1 VSHATLDALRAQYE
15 QHGLTESDVDA
26 DPLAMVG
33 RWLDDATRAG
43 LHEPTAMTLAT
54 TSSHGPTARVVL
66 LRGFDE
72 RGFVFFTNYES
83 GKAIDIEA
91 DPRVALC
98 FSWIDLARQVRI
110 SGAATRVTREETD
123 AYFRT
128 RPRGSQIGAWAS
140 AQSRRITS
148 RAELEARFAELER
161 AYDGKDVPAPPHWG
175 GYRVLPERIELW
187 QGRPSR
193 LHDRIR
199 YLRDGSSWRIER
211 LAP

>member
-1 VSHATLDALRAQYE
+1 VTHTNLDALRAQYE

-26 DPLAMVG
+26 DPFAMFA

-54 TSSHGPTARVVL
+54 TSPHGPSARVVL

-98 FSWIDLARQVRI
+98 FSWIEVSRQARI
-110 SGAATRVTREETD
+110 SGTATRVTREETE

-140 AQSRRITS
+140 AQSRRIAS
-148 RAELEARFAELER
+148 RAELESRVAEIEGR
-161 AYDGKDVPAPPHWG
+161 YKGKDVPAPPHWG
-175 GYRVLPERIELW
+175 GYRVAAERIELW

-199 YLRDGSSWRIER
+199 YVRDGAGWRIER